1 MTAWLNAQIAASAI
15 GIGASSIAVA
25 GGTVAIAYL
34 VYGLTGF
41 GSSIVAIPLLTQ
53 LIPLRTATPVM
64 LVLDLV
70 AGMIVGLRNVRSVQ
84 TGELKRLGPWLC
96 IGLLLGVSL
105 LVSAPEKP
113 LELLLGVCLLGYSLW
128 KFRSGGEFRE
138 IGGRWAV
145 PLGFFG
151 GCLTAVFG
159 TGGPVYTIYLAG
171 RVPDPDQRR
180 ATISTLIT
188 ATAVAR
194 LVLFTASGL
203 YKNPAVLPLVSF
215 LLPCGAIGLFA
226 GAKLRGAISAPRVLT
241 LLWLVLMVAAVNLIF
256 RSVPALFG
264 EATASP
270 APIHARF
277 NQDKE

>member
-1 MTAWLNAQIAASAI
+1 MTAWLSAQIAAGAI
-15 GIGASSIAVA
+15 GIGVSSIAVA
-25 GGTVAIAYL
+25 GGVVAIAYL

-53 LIPLRTATPVM
+53 LVPLRTATPVM

-70 AGMIVGLRNVRSVQ
+70 AGMLVGMRNLQFVQ
-84 TGELKRLGPWLC
+84 TQELKRLGPWLC
-96 IGLLLGVSL
+96 IGLLLGVSV
-105 LVSAPEKP
+105 LVSVPEKP
-113 LELLLGVCLLGYSLW
+113 LELILGVCLLTYSLW
-128 KFRSGGEFRE
+128 KVTSRGEFRE
-138 IGGRWAV
+138 IGGRWAL

-171 RVPDPDQRR
+171 RLRDPDQRR

-194 LVLFTASGL
+194 LVLFSVSGL
-203 YKNPAVLPLVSF
+203 YRNPAVLPLASF
-215 LLPCGAIGLFA
+215 LLPCGAVGLFA
-226 GAKLRGAISAPRVLT
+226 GARLRSAISASRVLT
-241 LLWLVLMVAAVNLIF
+241 LLWIVLIVAAVNLII

-264 EATASP
+264 
-270 APIHARF
+270 
-277 NQDKE
+277 

>member
-1 MTAWLNAQIAASAI
+1 MIAWLNAQLAASAV
-15 GIGASSIAVA
+15 GFGVTSIVVA
-25 GGTVAIAYL
+25 GSVVAFAYL

-53 LIPLRTATPVM
+53 LVPLKTATPVM

-70 AGMIVGLRNVRSVQ
+70 AGMLVGMRNLRSVQ
-84 TGELKRLGPWLC
+84 TRELQRLAPWLC
-96 IGLLLGVSL
+96 IGLLLGVSV

-113 LELLLGVCLLGYSLW
+113 LELILGVCLLVYSLW
-128 KFRSGGEFRE
+128 RVTSRGEFRE
-138 IGGRWAV
+138 IGGRWAL

-171 RVPDPDQRR
+171 RLRDPDQRR
-180 ATISTLIT
+180 ATISALIT

-194 LVLFTASGL
+194 LGLFAVSGL
-203 YKNPAVLPLVSF
+203 YRNPAVLPLASL

-226 GAKLRGAISAPRVLT
+226 GARLRRAISAPRVFM
-241 LLWLVLMVAAVNLIF
+241 LLWIVLILAALNLII

-264 EATASP
+264 
-270 APIHARF
+270 
-277 NQDKE
+277 